1 MDDFTKKYLVEG
13 DINFFAELKKSIRHA
28 ASDKTTDKT
37 TDTLTSTDNVCL
49 ITNNALAERYVRL
62 PCNHTFNYI
71 PLYNEVKIQK
81 CVKNAAETSKL
92 LINEIKCPYC
102 RKIHKTV
109 LPYYEELGDQ
119 CPPLYGVNTTD
130 LKYKINNC
138 CNYVKYTYIDGTQMH
153 CELAGDN
160 LHYHEDD
167 KQYYCYNHLYM
178 VCKKKQHAIKHQ
190 EQIAK
195 IKKIKEEQQLQKNV
209 IKDAKIAAKL
219 ALKAKPMQLST
230 TIIDAIDETNEVVI
244 MTANANSCAQILKT
258 GLFKG
263 DPCNKPIYKK
273 YMCKRHFNLSNAKL
287 LDVVTAL
294 PPDVSNITI

>member
-1 MDDFTKKYLVEG
+1 MDDFPKKYLVEG
-13 DINFFAELKKSIRHA
+13 DINFFAELKKTIGHA
-28 ASDKTTDKT
+28 ATDTTTTDIV
-37 TDTLTSTDNVCL
+37 TSPYNVCL
-49 ITNNALAERYVRL
+49 ITNNALTEHHVTL

-71 PLYNEVKIQK
+71 PLYNEVNIQK
-81 CVKNAAETSKL
+81 CVKNTAETSKL
-92 LINEIKCPYC
+92 LINELKCPYC

-109 LPYYEELGDQ
+109 LPYYEELCDK

-138 CNYVKYTYIDGTQMH
+138 CNYVKYTYIDGAQIH
-153 CELAGDN
+153 CDLAGDN

-178 VCKKKQHAIKHQ
+178 VCKKKQL
-190 EQIAK
+190 
-195 IKKIKEEQQLQKNV
+195 LQKNV
-209 IKDAKIAAKL
+209 IKEAKIAAKL
-219 ALKAKPMQLST
+219 ALKANPIPLST
-230 TIIDAIDETNEVVI
+230 TIIDAIDDTNEVVI

-287 LDVVTAL
+287 LDAVTTL
-294 PPDVSNITI
+294 PQDDQI